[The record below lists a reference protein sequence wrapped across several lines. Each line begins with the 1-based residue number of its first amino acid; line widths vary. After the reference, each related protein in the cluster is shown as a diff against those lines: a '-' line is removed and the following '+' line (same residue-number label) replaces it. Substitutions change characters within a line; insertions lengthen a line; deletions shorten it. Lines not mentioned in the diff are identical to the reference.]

1 MGGGPWSV
9 SRVMPVMSVRKST
22 TYGRKQTSAVPI
34 STTATV
40 YPGMDGIGGIT
51 LSIGFTNSSSSTRHL
66 HRVGAQL
73 RGRTYPRR
81 GTHAEAHNIAIDT
94 LEY

>member
-1 MGGGPWSV
+1 MGGWGDGPWSV

-66 HRVGAQL
+66 HRAGAQL
-73 RGRTYPRR
+73 SEGPHISTQGNTRR
-81 GTHAEAHNIAIDT
+81 ST
-94 LEY
+94 